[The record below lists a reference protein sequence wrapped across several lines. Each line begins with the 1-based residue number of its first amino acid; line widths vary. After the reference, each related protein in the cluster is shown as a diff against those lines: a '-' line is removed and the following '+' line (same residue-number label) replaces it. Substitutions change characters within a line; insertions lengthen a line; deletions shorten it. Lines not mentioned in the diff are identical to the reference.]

1 MCVEASGFQAPSS
14 THPPSA
20 MHRSSKS
27 GMALASQDR
36 LVQSGRPKGCPV
48 TTPTLKSS
56 ALGGAGVQDLVL
68 RGPLICYV
76 LKMAKTRSSP
86 GTQLLP

>member
-1 MCVEASGFQAPSS
+1 
-14 THPPSA
+14 
-20 MHRSSKS
+20 
-27 GMALASQDR
+27 MALASQDR
-36 LVQSGRPKGCPV
+36 LEQSGRPKGCPV

-86 GTQLLP
+86 GTQLPR